1 MADSATGGDGGG
13 GDLIVHLQQ
22 QLEAKVAEI
31 GELQRQKE
39 ESAKKHKIAER
50 NSELEQDNA
59 KQGAEILKLQGT

>member
-50 NSELEQDNA
+50 NSELEQDNV